1 MAANEGSFFTE
12 LKRRNVYRVGLA
24 YIIASW
30 LLLQVIDVVEPI
42 IGTPEW
48 VAKLILVLLAVGLP
62 LVLVFSWAYEMTPEG
77 LRREKDVDRSQSITG
92 ETGRRLDR
100 LIVGILIV
108 AVSLMAVDRYVFH
121 DHDEAPPEIAGGPA
135 GPNAVGAEAPPA
147 ESDTPSIA
155 VLPFANMS
163 ADESSTYFSD
173 GLADTLLH
181 MLAQIREIRV
191 AARTSSFQ
199 FRDQNTDITK
209 IAEALNV
216 GTVLEGSVQK
226 AGNRIRVTAQL
237 IEADTGYHLW
247 SGNYDRDLDDVFAI
261 QDEIANEVVDALRVS
276 LLGDSAEQLATH
288 ETDNV
293 DAYTEY
299 LLAINASNE
308 FTFQSLRTAEQRFL
322 NAVSLDPNY
331 ALAWARLSHLYYVMS
346 YMGVDDTNALHE
358 RALEAASRALDL
370 DHRSATAIA
379 VLAAIEQETGDLNNA
394 EALFRKALDLAPN
407 DPLVKQNYS
416 ELLVQKNERH
426 EAIRVLAEA
435 LVLDP
440 LSTQLHDQLFW
451 QYFVLDD
458 YDRAAEYID
467 KLKTIKPESPLP
479 WYREAE
485 FEFTRGN
492 WAAAVLASMSAHE
505 LDPDDPEIATL
516 TGDYLLAL
524 EMPDEARKWYDRAAE
539 IDANHPVS
547 KAAPLTLYL
556 YEQATTPD
564 GPALARQLIT
574 ERIDAR
580 QGSRSIVL
588 QTLWQQG
595 VRAGNLDETLEFLSG
610 YFPEYFEEGG
620 DWSRWE
626 DGTTWHI
633 GAMLHS
639 AGREDHA
646 WRLLQPLVEQT
657 AEGVDKYG
665 LSMFHI
671 WNLAATGQR
680 EPLLAA
686 LREYRAMGRARD
698 SWPISVRHFPAFD
711 FVRDEPEFVAYV
723 EWLEQHAGEQREEL
737 RRLRGADTK
746 KRGPI

>member
-1 MAANEGSFFTE
+1 MAANEGSFFFE
-12 LKRRNVYRVGLA
+12 LRRRNVYRVGLA
-24 YIIASW
+24 YIVASW

-42 IGTPEW
+42 IGMPEW
-48 VAKLILVLLAVGLP
+48 VAKFILVLLAVGLP
-62 LVLVFSWAYEMTPEG
+62 LALVFAWAYEMTPEG
-77 LRREKDVDRSQSITG
+77 LKREKDVDRTQSITG
-92 ETGRRLDR
+92 ETGRRLNR
-100 LIVGILIV
+100 LIVGILVV
-108 AVSLMAVDRYVFH
+108 AVGLLAVDRYVFH
-121 DHDEAPPEIAGGPA
+121 NHDEAPSETVGGAVAPE
-135 GPNAVGAEAPPA
+135 AVEPESPPTEAEV
-147 ESDTPSIA
+147 PSIA

-216 GTVLEGSVQK
+216 GTVLEGSEQK
-226 AGNRIRVTAQL
+226 AGNKIRVTAQL

-276 LLGDSAEQLATH
+276 LLGESAEKLATH
-288 ETDNV
+288 DTDNV
-293 DAYTEY
+293 EAYTEY
-299 LLAINASNE
+299 LLAVNASDE
-308 FTFQSLRTAEQRFL
+308 FTFQSLRAAEQRFL
-322 NAVSLDPNY
+322 NAVKLDPNY

-346 YMGVDDTNALHE
+346 YMGVDDTNALYE
-358 RALEAASRALDL
+358 RARDAASRALEL
-370 DHRSATAIA
+370 DDRSATAIA
-379 VLAAIEQETGDLNNA
+379 VLAAIEQESGDIDNA
-394 EALFRKALDLAPN
+394 EALFRKALDVAPN

-416 ELLVQKNERH
+416 ELLVQKNERL

-440 LSTQLHDQLFW
+440 LSTQLHDQLFR

-458 YDRAAEYID
+458 FDKAAEYLD
-467 KLKTIKPESPLP
+467 KLKKIKPASPLP

-492 WAAAVLASMSAHE
+492 WAAAVVASMRAHE

-524 EMPDEARKWYDRAAE
+524 EMPDEARRWYDRATE
-539 IDANHPVS
+539 IDADHPVS
-547 KAAPLTLYL
+547 KAAPLTLYR
-556 YEQATTPD
+556 YQQATGPD
-564 GPALARQLIT
+564 GPALAQQLIE

-580 QGSRSIVL
+580 QGSRGIVL
-588 QTLWQQG
+588 QTLWEQG
-595 VRAGNLDETLEFLSG
+595 LRDSTLDETLDFLSG
-610 YFPEYFEEGG
+610 YFPEYFDDDG
-620 DWSRWE
+620 DWSRWDE
-626 DGTTWHI
+626 GTTWHI
-633 GAMLHS
+633 GAMLFS

-646 WRLLQPLVEQT
+646 WRLLQPLVEGN
-657 AEGVDKYG
+657 AEAVEKYG
-665 LSMFHI
+665 LNIFRI

-686 LREYRAMGRARD
+686 LSEYQAMGRAPD
-698 SWPISVRHFPAFD
+698 SWPFTVRNFPAFD

-723 EWLEQHAGEQREEL
+723 QWLEKHATEQSKEL
-737 RRLRGADTK
+737 QRLLGNTAK